1 MEKIILDVDTGQD
14 DAVALTLASAFVD
27 KLSILGIIASHGNQ
41 VVDKVVINTLN
52 MCQSLNLNVPVFR
65 GSFRPI
71 LRKQVVAGAIHGKT
85 GLDGPIFEKLKRT
98 CEQKRGVDFLIET
111 VNSNP
116 GEITLVFTGPLTDL
130 ALAMRLDPDF
140 EKNVKRV
147 VLMGGSSIQGNITP
161 SSEFN
166 IYADP
171 ESAAIVFSSCMKIFV
186 MSLDVTLKLI
196 LKPEILNNYRNIDS
210 LKAKNFCRGMDF
222 YTQSCKKYIH
232 DYPAMHDPCCVAFL
246 IEPDIFSFKSVDV
259 KIETESKYCYG
270 RTVVG
275 FENLESNISWA
286 NEVNQE
292 RFWGLLEKALRS

>member
-14 DAVALTLASAFVD
+14 DAVALALASGFID
-27 KLSILGIIASHGNQ
+27 KFSIMGIIASYGNQ
-41 VVDKVVINTLN
+41 VLDKVVINTLN
-52 MCQSLNLNVPVFR
+52 MCQSLNLNVPVYR
-65 GSFRPI
+65 GSFKPLI
-71 LRKQVVAGAIHGKT
+71 RKQVIAGAIHGKT
-85 GLDGPIFEKLKRT
+85 GLDGLIFEKLEKK
-98 CEQKRGVDFLIET
+98 CETKSGIDFLIET

-116 GEITLVFTGPLTDL
+116 GEVTLVFTGPLTDL

-147 VLMGGSSIQGNITP
+147 VLMGGSSTQGNITP

-171 ESAAIVFSSCMKIFV
+171 ESASVVFSSSLKIFV

-196 LKPEILNNYRNIDS
+196 LKPEILNIYRNFDN

-222 YTQSCKKYIH
+222 YTQSCKEYIH

-246 IEPDIFSFKSVDV
+246 IEPEMFTFKKVDV

-275 FENLESNISWA
+275 FENNESNIFWA
-286 NEVNQE
+286 TEVDEQ
-292 RFWGLLEKALRS
+292 RFWSLLEKAFRS